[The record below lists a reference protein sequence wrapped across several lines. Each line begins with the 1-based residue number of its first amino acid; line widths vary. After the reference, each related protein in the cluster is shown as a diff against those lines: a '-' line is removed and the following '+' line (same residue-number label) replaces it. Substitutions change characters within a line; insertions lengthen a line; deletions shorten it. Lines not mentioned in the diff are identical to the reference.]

1 MECEWLIVSRIRDRN
16 TKKPDEEEAEDS
28 LLSNS
33 GGRRASPSP
42 FRQNLHGP
50 ASFRSS
56 L

>member
-1 MECEWLIVSRIRDRN
+1 MECEWLSVSRIRDRN

-33 GGRRASPSP
+33 GGRRASP